1 MINDRES
8 QNKYRADVGQRPIT
22 NEQVKDK
29 CIPSGVPAVPGDKDR
44 SDSTKVTL
52 EKHVDYHDR
61 HHKGLRN
68 TLATMSD
75 LTKEA
80 LKKTID

>member
-1 MINDRES
+1 MTESHKTNTGLMLDNDLSPMNRLKTNAYLVES
-8 QNKYRADVGQRPIT
+8 
-22 NEQVKDK
+22 
-29 CIPSGVPAVPGDKDR
+29 PAVPGDKDR